1 MIMSYEEFIQY
12 CCDFYCKDGIYE
24 EVDLTRD
31 EIETAVKIRMWA
43 DTVDL
48 CFKVPF
54 EADSIDREM
63 IRDIALVAKGKDPL
77 GYTPDGE
84 WKKIDKEK
92 EEKLT

>member
-1 MIMSYEEFIQY
+1 MSYEEFIQY

-54 EADSIDREM
+54 
-63 IRDIALVAKGKDPL
+63 
-77 GYTPDGE
+77 
-84 WKKIDKEK
+84 
-92 EEKLT
+92 